1 MQSLPSRTPLEF
13 QTVVVLSGLAWPG
26 GLLATLVRPPYT

>member
-1 MQSLPSRTPLEF
+1 MQSSRSSTP
-13 QTVVVLSGLAWPG
+13 VVVLPGLAWPG